1 MGAQDGSQHGL
12 AVFGTGGRGQLQ
24 DDLLEKVFPCSGKT
38 VPSRPVVGCRAAPGF
53 RRDGQPVAQGS
64 EHGKMQLQIF
74 RGLTR
79 CCLPWWCRRVVVEQS
94 FGQDRH
100 LALQCGNK
108 DCGLVESG
116 RALRQRI
123 GREMR
128 TPDENI
134 GEGSGEMSA
143 TQPIGQLRSAFTR
156 SPQARQVGGARIIRG
171 ERLAAAVDR
180 AESGHHQSRRS
191 FSLGRF
197 EGRQATLDTPRRIAV
212 ARLQETEEF
221 VGREIFHHRVDRGW
235 QCPRLDLHDFGR
247 QLR

>member
-1 MGAQDGSQHGL
+1 M
-12 AVFGTGGRGQLQ
+12 
-24 DDLLEKVFPCSGKT
+24 
-38 VPSRPVVGCRAAPGF
+38 
-53 RRDGQPVAQGS
+53 
-64 EHGKMQLQIF
+64 
-74 RGLTR
+74 
-79 CCLPWWCRRVVVEQS
+79 VEQS

-143 TQPIGQLRSAFTR
+143 TQPIGQLRSAFAR

-180 AESGHHQSRRS
+180 AESGHQQSRRS

-212 ARLQETEEF
+212 ARLEETTEF

-235 QCPRLDLHDFGR
+235 QCPWLDLHDFDR